1 MGVFAI
7 TGELAGGKSTV
18 LKFLKKKGAYCFDAD
33 KRIHQYYRQK
43 QSLVYKRIA
52 SSFPEAV
59 SSGSIS
65 RRKLAS
71 IVFSDRGK
79 LKKLEKIVH
88 PVVTKDLLK
97 WVNKA
102 KVKKGIYIAEV
113 SLLFEKKLMP
123 YFEGVIL
130 VMTRRQILIRR
141 IIERYNFSK
150 KQALSRLSLYMP
162 IREKIKRA
170 DFIVNNNSDF
180 EKLEKEVDL
189 LWKKIRQ
196 N

>member
-7 TGELAGGKSTV
+7 TGELTSGKSAV
-18 LKFLKKKGAYCFDAD
+18 LKLLKEKGAVIFDVD
-33 KRIHQYYRQK
+33 KKIHQYYRQK

-65 RRKLAS
+65 RKKLAN

-79 LKKLEKIVH
+79 LKKLERIVH

-97 WVNKA
+97 WTDHA

-113 SLLFEKKLMP
+113 PLLFEKKLTP

-130 VMTRRQILIRR
+130 VVTRRQILIRR

-150 KQALSRLSLYMP
+150 RQTFNRLSLYMP

-170 DFIVNNNSDF
+170 DFIVNNSSDF